1 MELHDIYLEIRPEDI
16 AYVKF
21 IFESYESVGI
31 IRTVLRQAQHSEPGR
46 TVDRKKGVIVLLAV
60 DDFLPI
66 ARAILASLQSE
77 IPVAEI
83 ARPDNPGE
91 DWLLREIAT
100 ESSPKS

>member
-1 MELHDIYLEIRPEDI
+1 MKLHEIYLEIRPEDI
-16 AYVKF
+16 AYVNF
-21 IFESYESVGI
+21 IFESYEGVGI
-31 IRTVLRQAQHSEPGR
+31 IR

-66 ARAILASLQSE
+66 ARAILASLQNE

-83 ARPDNPGE
+83 ARPDDPGE